1 MCGSRSGIIFF
12 CSFSSLFLLCL
23 APDAFAIT
31 QNGFSSNGRTFTAQP
46 SSDGSWRVRDA
57 QIPEGRYYPSEMP
70 KPVGTPSGIT
80 DLWQTPNLP
89 VPYSSDA
96 IPGIVESD
104 LVKFAP
110 LASVAAPFI
119 VRLVGLSPEGRAA
132 VLAGSAVMSVYAD
145 LYPSEPVSS
154 PSLPSGSPS
163 AGCGSSSYFVFGLQT
178 CSGSDVNLYP
188 TSSDSAPGY
197 PDTCSSSDPSYASDY
212 LSGPFNDGSGPFASE
227 CPVSGVYTPSSS
239 SSPSTLPAP
248 TVASLT
254 KELEANPA
262 LATKLL
268 QALPQSL
275 SNTIPMQQ
283 TASGPKSV
291 TGQSTKVSSAY
302 NALPSNL
309 TQPSSASGTVPV
321 TKTVTSTPTYTPTY
335 NASNGSVTVSK
346 TVTNV
351 TKVCTAAG
359 SCTTT
364 DSTSTPASIKSP
376 FVPPSVLYP
385 NPSTAVPTTSTP
397 FTAFSFGSPWLPK
410 VCPSAPTYQVCVV
423 GGSYCKTEKLPTNII
438 CKLASG
444 IEPVVTAGGGLLGIL
459 ILAW

>member
-57 QIPEGRYYPSEMP
+57 EIPEGRYYPSEMP

-80 DLWQTPNLP
+80 DLWETPNLP
-89 VPYSSDA
+89 VPYTDDA

-145 LYPSEPVSS
+145 LYPSQSVSS
-154 PSLPSGSPS
+154 QSSSVTDPSSSTYYCGSTPESLPSGDWWIPAGNYTTGPCGGTYGCAADDCYGSGSVCPVGNISACSNGSSPS
-163 AGCGSSSYFVFGLQT
+163 AYPLGSSS
-178 CSGSDVNLYP
+178 S
-188 TSSDSAPGY
+188 TS
-197 PDTCSSSDPSYASDY
+197 
-212 LSGPFNDGSGPFASE
+212 
-227 CPVSGVYTPSSS
+227 TP
-239 SSPSTLPAP
+239 PAP

-254 KELEANPA
+254 QELQAHPA
-262 LATKLL
+262 LAAKLL

-309 TQPSSASGTVPV
+309 TQPSTASGSVPV

-335 NASNGSVTVSK
+335 NASNGSVTVTK

-364 DSTSTPASIKSP
+364 DSTTSPASIKSP
-376 FVPPSVLYP
+376 FIPPSVLYP

-423 GGSYCKTEKLPTNII
+423 GGSYCKTEKLPTNIV

-444 IEPVVTAGGGLLGIL
+444 IEPVVTAGGGLLGLL